1 MHPLLFPVQSARR
14 AHAAQARPAR
24 RSQAPPV
31 WLPPAAVLLLL
42 CAALYPPGLAW
53 AQTLTPAVTIAE
65 GIQDFLVGD
74 FARACAVIALAACGF
89 LAFAGRMP
97 WSVAIAVI
105 GGIVLVFG
113 AVTMVDEMAD
123 IAAGGG
129 GGGGG

>member
-1 MHPLLFPVQSARR
+1 MYTRLFPVRYSRHARAVLSR
-14 AHAAQARPAR
+14 APLRGL
-24 RSQAPPV
+24 APPG
-31 WLPPAAVLLLL
+31 WLIPAAALLLL
-42 CAALYPPGLAW
+42 CAALFPASLAW

-129 GGGGG
+129 GG

>member
-1 MHPLLFPVQSARR
+1 MHTRMFSMRYSRQAR
-14 AHAAQARPAR
+14 AAQAHASLRGLSAPA
-24 RSQAPPV
+24 
-31 WLPPAAVLLLL
+31 WLYPATALLLL
-42 CAALYPPGLAW
+42 VAALFPPGLAW
-53 AQTLTPAVTIAE
+53 AQDLTPAVTIAE

-113 AVTMVDEMAD
+113 AVTMVDELAD
-123 IAAGGG
+123 IAAGG
-129 GGGGG
+129 